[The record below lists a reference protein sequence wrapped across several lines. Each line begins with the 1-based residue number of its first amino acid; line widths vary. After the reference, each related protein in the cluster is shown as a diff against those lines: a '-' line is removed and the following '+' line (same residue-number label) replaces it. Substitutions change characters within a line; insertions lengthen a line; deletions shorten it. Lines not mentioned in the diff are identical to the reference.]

1 MLPYNAHK
9 NDRGFTMIEILT
21 VVVIVGILSAIAA
34 PSFLSMFSRNKVN
47 DAIAQTRGALQEA
60 QREAIRKSKT
70 CTVRIPKGD
79 DQPVSSSCFVT
90 GNRTLK
96 DINIDHTKVANIW
109 EITFDFKGRTNN
121 VDSAGTMI
129 LSSPDTSG
137 KKCLVVSQGLGMIRT
152 GNYEVGATPPCTTV
166 R

>member
-47 DAIAQTRGALQEA
+47 DALAQTRGALQEA
-60 QREAIRKSKT
+60 QREAIRKSKE
-70 CTVRIPKGD
+70 CIVTVPKGNN
-79 DQPVSSSCFVT
+79 PTVSSTCFVA
-90 GNRTLK
+90 GNRTLEG
-96 DINIDHTKVANIW
+96 INIDDTVAAPLIV
-109 EITFDFKGRTNN
+109 TFDFKGRTNN
-121 VDSAGTMI
+121 VASAGTII

-137 KKCLVVSQGLGMIRT
+137 KNAL
-152 GNYEVGATPPCTTV
+152 
-166 R
+166 